1 MARQSLGFI
10 RIVLTLA
17 AATSVFHGVLY
28 AQGAGKP
35 LDPKKPHGQA
45 TKAMEQMR
53 WKEAQELYETV
64 IASTTPGA
72 PKYRADALYGAA
84 IVRLSSAGPSAA
96 GVVRPWLTE
105 LKAQYPR
112 HVRAVEAIVALA
124 MLDGIDGE
132 RSQLDNL
139 RKQVAT
145 VTATVE
151 TSRAETAKLRE
162 QIGQLEA
169 AAAAAAAASAQEAT
183 KKKGTQTSAEQS
195 LRADVKKLR
204 GELEAAKTEIVN
216 KDAALKKVRE
226 ALVNRKP

>member
-1 MARQSLGFI
+1 MRRQSLVFI
-10 RIVLTLA
+10 RVALALA
-17 AATSVFHGVLY
+17 AATYVFHGVLH

-45 TKAMEQMR
+45 TKAMEQAR
-53 WKEAQELYETV
+53 WKEALELYETV

-84 IVRLSSAGPSAA
+84 ILRLSGSGPSAA
-96 GVVRPWLTE
+96 GIVRPWLTE
-105 LKAQYPR
+105 LKTQYPR
-112 HVRAVEAIVALA
+112 HVRTVEAIAALA
-124 MLDGIDGE
+124 MLDGIGGE
-132 RSQLDNL
+132 RTQLENL

-151 TSRAETAKLRE
+151 TSRGETAKLRE
-162 QIGQLEA
+162 QIAQLEAGAVA
-169 AAAAAAAASAQEAT
+169 AAAAQEAL
-183 KKKGTQTSAEQS
+183 KKKSTGQTPAEQS
-195 LRADVKKLR
+195 LRAEVKKLR
-204 GELEAAKTEIVN
+204 GELEAARTEIVN